1 MNNNNKEEIFKRVIT
16 NWGINSQIDMFIE
29 ESSELTKAFM
39 KLRRARGSEDEA
51 RCLKEVVEEIADV
64 MNCIEQMRYY
74 FGETEVDLVREK
86 KLERLK
92 NIFTS

>member
-1 MNNNNKEEIFKRVIT
+1 MNNNNKEEIFKRAIA
-16 NWGINSQIDMFIE
+16 NWGIQSQIDMFIE

-51 RCLKEVVEEIADV
+51 RCLKDVVEEIADV

-92 NIFTS
+92 NIFIS

>member
-1 MNNNNKEEIFKRVIT
+1 MNNNNKEEVFKRAIAE
-16 NWGINSQIDMFIE
+16 WGIQSQIDMFIE

-39 KLRRARGSEDEA
+39 KLRRARGTEDEE

-74 FGETEVDLVREK
+74 FGGKEVDLVREK